1 MLSYANREYSVN
13 YTCDVDG
20 IRTSKHAITPVG
32 TIDSKY
38 IYDGNN
44 LVAEQRNGGWIYY
57 IYGVDGISG
66 FRYNGITY
74 LYRKNVQGDVT
85 HIYRQEEANTLT
97 QVAHYSY
104 DAWGNIRILQ
114 DKDGIATL
122 NSFRY
127 RSYYFDEET
136 GLYYLQSRY
145 YDPELGRFISAD
157 SIEYLD
163 PETLGGLNL
172 YAYCGN
178 NPVMGIDPEGTEK
191 RKWWE
196 KLLIGLTIVVVAIA
210 FAAVVIASAGAV
222 AAVAGTAA
230 AAIGLSAAAVSTVAT
245 VASIATVAV
254 GVGIAAFGVS
264 DAIEVWS
271 DGVNP
276 IRDWVMGGNQT
287 LYDNTKLGFNI
298 AGSVATLVGSVAPS
312 IIRGLHPQVNFGG
325 HNTPMKGQPPCSQL
339 ITDRGNGYQI
349 NFYDAKGNGSLRW
362 DIYTQPGHSN
372 PHLHYDIPG
381 SKGSMIGIW
390 WWIKKLLGK

>member
-276 IRDWVMGGNQT
+276 IRE
-287 LYDNTKLGFNI
+287 
-298 AGSVATLVGSVAPS
+298 
-312 IIRGLHPQVNFGG
+312 
-325 HNTPMKGQPPCSQL
+325 
-339 ITDRGNGYQI
+339 
-349 NFYDAKGNGSLRW
+349 
-362 DIYTQPGHSN
+362 
-372 PHLHYDIPG
+372 
-381 SKGSMIGIW
+381 IGRAHV
-390 WWIKKLLGK
+390 